1 MIKQFF
7 RKTMKNIATY
17 VELVLSAFLVFVIAI
32 LIIKLVGQCFFDI
45 WHDKLELEYYMEYA
59 MSLAIGVEFVK
70 MLCTHQPGTIIEV
83 LLFATARQMIVEH
96 LNVYETLVGIGAI
109 AALFTIRKFLFCSFD
124 EADHMICRGS
134 QTVAHANLIT
144 GAKIPEE
151 KTRILRNVISDKLSE
166 EGKTVAIGA
175 CVYYKDC
182 ALRVDSMREGMVT
195 RVEVKKNLKCIFNLY
210 YIIFDFCA
218 AISIRIL
225 FLAQAV
231 VMGCKRY
238 LSLLVIVSK
247 EFVGYLLAAI
257 GPIALGKI
265 YDVCHSWTMPL
276 VLLQAGDTVVF
287 KDLYRFT
294 REAENGYKK
303 YMEWLDRGINMVFLD
318 NPTVSSD
325 YIRQMMTTAEQQDI
339 VTKTAMESIIK
350 LLIIVELDRGEKQR
364 LYISQSIKDGI
375 AASNKKSGRKPG
387 QLDKMSDALREDI
400 LKYLSDR
407 SIKQV
412 DLMRKYNISRNTLKK
427 YVYKIQNHNII

>member
-1 MIKQFF
+1 M
-7 RKTMKNIATY
+7 
-17 VELVLSAFLVFVIAI
+17 
-32 LIIKLVGQCFFDI
+32 
-45 WHDKLELEYYMEYA
+45 
-59 MSLAIGVEFVK
+59 
-70 MLCTHQPGTIIEV
+70 
-83 LLFATARQMIVEH
+83 
-96 LNVYETLVGIGAI
+96 
-109 AALFTIRKFLFCSFD
+109 
-124 EADHMICRGS
+124 
-134 QTVAHANLIT
+134 
-144 GAKIPEE
+144 
-151 KTRILRNVISDKLSE
+151 
-166 EGKTVAIGA
+166 
-175 CVYYKDC
+175 
-182 ALRVDSMREGMVT
+182 
-195 RVEVKKNLKCIFNLY
+195 
-210 YIIFDFCA
+210 
-218 AISIRIL
+218 
-225 FLAQAV
+225 
-231 VMGCKRY
+231 
-238 LSLLVIVSK
+238 LVIVSK

-412 DLMRKYNISRNTLKK
+412 DLMRKYNISRNT
-427 YVYKIQNHNII
+427 

>member
-1 MIKQFF
+1 
-7 RKTMKNIATY
+7 
-17 VELVLSAFLVFVIAI
+17 
-32 LIIKLVGQCFFDI
+32 
-45 WHDKLELEYYMEYA
+45 
-59 MSLAIGVEFVK
+59 
-70 MLCTHQPGTIIEV
+70 
-83 LLFATARQMIVEH
+83 
-96 LNVYETLVGIGAI
+96 
-109 AALFTIRKFLFCSFD
+109 
-124 EADHMICRGS
+124 
-134 QTVAHANLIT
+134 
-144 GAKIPEE
+144 
-151 KTRILRNVISDKLSE
+151 
-166 EGKTVAIGA
+166 
-175 CVYYKDC
+175 
-182 ALRVDSMREGMVT
+182 
-195 RVEVKKNLKCIFNLY
+195 
-210 YIIFDFCA
+210 
-218 AISIRIL
+218 
-225 FLAQAV
+225 
-231 VMGCKRY
+231 MGCKRY

-400 LKYLSDR
+400 LKNLSDR
-407 SIKQV
+407 YIKQV

>member
-1 MIKQFF
+1 
-7 RKTMKNIATY
+7 
-17 VELVLSAFLVFVIAI
+17 
-32 LIIKLVGQCFFDI
+32 
-45 WHDKLELEYYMEYA
+45 
-59 MSLAIGVEFVK
+59 
-70 MLCTHQPGTIIEV
+70 
-83 LLFATARQMIVEH
+83 
-96 LNVYETLVGIGAI
+96 
-109 AALFTIRKFLFCSFD
+109 
-124 EADHMICRGS
+124 
-134 QTVAHANLIT
+134 
-144 GAKIPEE
+144 
-151 KTRILRNVISDKLSE
+151 
-166 EGKTVAIGA
+166 
-175 CVYYKDC
+175 
-182 ALRVDSMREGMVT
+182 
-195 RVEVKKNLKCIFNLY
+195 
-210 YIIFDFCA
+210 
-218 AISIRIL
+218 
-225 FLAQAV
+225 
-231 VMGCKRY
+231 MGCKRY

-276 VLLQAGDTVVF
+276 VLLQGGDTVVF

-364 LYISQSIKDGI
+364 L
-375 AASNKKSGRKPG
+375 
-387 QLDKMSDALREDI
+387 DKMSDALREDI